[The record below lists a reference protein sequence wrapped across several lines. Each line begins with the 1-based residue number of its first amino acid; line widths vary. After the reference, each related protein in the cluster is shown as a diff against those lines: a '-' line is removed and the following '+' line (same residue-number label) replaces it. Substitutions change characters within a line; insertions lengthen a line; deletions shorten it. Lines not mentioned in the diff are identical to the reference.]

1 MILRKTPST
10 LVLLSATALVAAALV
25 HPVSAQTGSKPKTTD
40 APPALYDTS
49 ADARALV
56 ATATAK
62 AKRDNTRVLVMFG
75 FNTCGWCHKLH
86 GLFEKNAEIR
96 KLVHD
101 EYVLAMVDIAAPNAE
116 ALLTECKAALSKDD
130 QQRGV
135 GYPFL
140 AVLDPSGKVVT
151 AQRTDP
157 LEEGDHHDPKKVQEF
172 LARNVASPRDAR
184 EVLAE
189 AKTKAASEDKQIFL
203 HFGAPWCGWCHK
215 LDDFLAREDVAKVFG
230 TDYLDVKIDVD
241 RMTNGKDVNKNYQP
255 ANSGGIPWFA
265 ILDSSGKVLTTSD
278 AKGGNIGYPAAPEEI
293 EHFMAMLKQTRRRIE
308 PEQLDRLKDL
318 LEKEGA
324 KIRASR

>member
-1 MILRKTPST
+1 MIPMRTPSA
-10 LVLLSATALVAAALV
+10 LALLSATALMATVVAN
-25 HPVSAQTGSKPKTTD
+25 PVSAQTGSKPKTTA
-40 APPALYDTS
+40 APAAIYDTS
-49 ADARALV
+49 ADARTVV
-56 ATATAK
+56 ATASAK

-86 GLFEKNAEIR
+86 GLFEKNAEIH

-101 EYVLAMVDIAAPNAE
+101 EYVLAMVDIAAPNAD
-116 ALLTECKAALSKDD
+116 ALLKECKAALPKDEAD
-130 QQRGV
+130 KVV

-140 AVLDPSGKVVT
+140 AVLDSSGKPVI

-172 LARNVASPRDAR
+172 LAKYVATPRDAR
-184 EVLAE
+184 EVLTE
-189 AKTKAASEDKQIFL
+189 AQAKAASEDKQIFL

-241 RMTNGKDVNKNYQP
+241 RMTNGKDMIKKYQP
-255 ANSGGIPWFA
+255 PRSGGIPWFA

-278 AKGGNIGYPAAPEEI
+278 AKSGNIGYPAAPEEI
-293 EHFMAMLKQTRRRIE
+293 DHFMAMLKQTRRRIE
-308 PEQLDRLKDL
+308 PEQLDRIKEL